1 MGNETILYYVTE
13 ESITGTVNYIKR
25 HFWQKITLSS
35 FIIENMMG
43 KSEMKLIVVIIPAMK
58 KEWKPEKLLKLMQEA
73 AEGYQEQFAE
83 AEIVLHP
90 QVGQMLGRQEEQ
102 DTFSPVYRVLT
113 EEFLADIFSRQHV
126 KRNEKGIARE
136 SRKKREESC
145 PASVVLL
152 FGNHLFPE
160 EQMQKFMELMQP
172 YFPRINRLFILYDTK
187 TDRFEDAIQHD
198 TEELY
203 YEYGLVSQI
212 QCGKGSVLKRF
223 MVESGQSPVLFMDCG
238 YPGGIPFG
246 AIKKGDFYLDVVSDE
261 KKGTLFRRKS
271 MEISYVSPRKYL
283 DTLVKSGYDK

>member
-25 HFWQKITLSS
+25 HFWQRITLSS
-35 FIIENMMG
+35 FVMENMIE
-43 KSEMKLIVVIIPAMK
+43 KREMALIVVIIPSLK
-58 KEWKPEKLLKLMQEA
+58 KEWKPEKLLKLMLETA
-73 AEGYQEQFAE
+73 AGYREQFAE

-90 QVGQMLGRQEEQ
+90 KVGQMLGRQEEQ
-102 DTFSPVYRVLT
+102 DTVSPVYWTLS
-113 EEFLADIFSRQHV
+113 EEFLADIFSSQHV
-126 KRNEKGIARE
+126 KRNEKGNERE
-136 SRKKREESC
+136 SRKKREGSC

-152 FGNHLFPE
+152 FGNLLFPE

-172 YFPRINRLFILYDTK
+172 YFPRINRLFILYDTE
-187 TDRFEDAIQHD
+187 TDRFEDALQHD

-223 MVESGQSPVLFMDCG
+223 MVESGQSPVLFMDYG

-246 AIKKGDFYLDVVSDE
+246 AIKKGDSYLDIVSDE
-261 KKGTLFRRKS
+261 KKESLFRRKL
-271 MEISYVSPRKYL
+271 MEISYISPRKYL